1 MISMDVKK
9 AVVLLACTIASTF
22 TTQAFAAD
30 TTDAKGNEVKVDTN
44 IPKSEVEKKGTGAN
58 LNLFPPPQA
67 DLSKSARPAKP
78 ELLEP
83 AYRAEV
89 TSDST
94 TLKWSPVAMAD
105 AYNLQLATDPA
116 FKWLVV
122 NEELYKGTSFE
133 AKGLEKG
140 KHYFWRVAAL
150 KTDNAPTFMKGWFSL
165 STFET
170 PDTAQK

>member
-1 MISMDVKK
+1 MNSNGVKK
-9 AVVLLACTIASTF
+9 FLVLLAYVGVSTLGVP
-22 TTQAFAAD
+22 ALAA
-30 TTDAKGNEVKVDTN
+30 TEGEAEH
-44 IPKSEVEKKGTGAN
+44 KSGAN
-58 LNLFPPPQA
+58 LDLFPPPKA

-83 AYRAEV
+83 SYRAQISAD
-89 TSDST
+89 TA
-94 TLKWSPVAMAD
+94 TLKWSSVANAD
-105 AYNLQLATDPA
+105 GYHLQLATDPA

-122 NEELYKGTSFE
+122 NEELFKGTSYE

-140 KHYFWRVAAL
+140 KHYFWRVAAM

-170 PDTAQK
+170 P